1 MFATP
6 PSNFQVFTRGSRLHT
21 RVNEFRRVFSEI
33 LSKGRRWVVSWRATG
48 REWVPGLGDSRGVA
62 WRGDANRMTG
72 DCLVLTVLCSMI
84 LLMIGGTEQHTGRV
98 VEVENT
104 VQLLG
109 TGCCRI
115 LPSQT

>member
-1 MFATP
+1 MA
-6 PSNFQVFTRGSRLHT
+6 
-21 RVNEFRRVFSEI
+21 
-33 LSKGRRWVVSWRATG
+33 W
-48 REWVPGLGDSRGVA
+48 RGVPR
-62 WRGDANRMTG
+62 RGDANRMTG

-104 VQLLG
+104 VQILG

-115 LPSQT
+115 LPSQTRNFAYILQYFARNQRP